1 MNKPRASKEQI
12 GCGGR
17 ELLGGGGGGRASQ
30 FLKAERGHA
39 FFSSPWKGFKRFVV
53 PFNGSCQPTP

>member
-17 ELLGGGGGGRASQ
+17 ELLVGGGGGASQ
-30 FLKAERGHA
+30 FLKADGGNA
-39 FFSSPWKGFKRFVV
+39 FFSFPWKGFKRFVV
-53 PFNGSCQPTP
+53 SFNGSCQPTP